1 MNPLRHKGY
10 GSACWGLTASDDL
23 AGYALHSP
31 EHDNGTL
38 SPTAAL
44 SSMPYAPREAMQ
56 AMRHF
61 LSTHGDKVW
70 GRFGFVDAFC
80 EAKDWYADSFVA
92 IDQGPIIVM
101 IENYRT
107 GLLWKLFMN
116 VPEVQAGLRG
126 LSFTS
131 PYFSKAVPD

>member
-1 MNPLRHKGY
+1 
-10 GSACWGLTASDDL
+10 
-23 AGYALHSP
+23 
-31 EHDNGTL
+31 
-38 SPTAAL
+38 
-44 SSMPYAPREAMQ
+44 MPYAPREAIQ

-61 LSTHGDKVW
+61 LSTHGEKAW

-107 GLLWKLFMN
+107 DLLWKLLMN
-116 VPEVQAGLRG
+116 VPEVQAGLRN

-131 PYFSKAVPD
+131 PYLIKAVPD